1 MLLFFWPVCF
11 GVIAGFVICPRLM
24 HCAHGQLSPQPD
36 ASFVSDR
43 DTQLEMARRHVR
55 VGTERVARQEELV
68 AWLDQEGNYT
78 SQTALAREILA
89 TLRTSLDLMRD
100 HLRRIEGKSES

>member
-1 MLLFFWPVCF
+1 MIV
-11 GVIAGFVICPRLM
+11 GFVICPRLM
-24 HCAHGQLSPQPD
+24 HCAHGRLSPQPE

-43 DTQLEMARRHVR
+43 DSQLEMARRHVR

-68 AWLDQEGNYT
+68 AWLDQEGNYP